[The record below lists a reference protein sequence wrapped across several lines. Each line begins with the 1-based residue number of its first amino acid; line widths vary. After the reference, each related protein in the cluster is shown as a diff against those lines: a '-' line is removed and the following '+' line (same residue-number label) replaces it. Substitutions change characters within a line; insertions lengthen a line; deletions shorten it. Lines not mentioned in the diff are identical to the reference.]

1 MVYEN
6 ICMITIACQQ
16 SVFQRYHSEKHLWE
30 FTHKM
35 AAKDSW
41 HWNYV
46 TMSQYAEYAVYA
58 SHAVIS
64 RVAIDVEK
72 LLRRRHRRDVSTH
85 QSNNFGVSCK
95 RFKRQTVDASR
106 GLPYLNVHRCQRQ
119 RRETESTCSW
129 SFQLPCGTGVSQ
141 RVKKSMATLHR
152 HDGKACTTH
161 RRYAVISSWI
171 FLPRGIVRPYHH
183 FHCVQA
189 WYCRWA

>member
-1 MVYEN
+1 MRVYPQDGGERQLALKL
-6 ICMITIACQQ
+6 C
-16 SVFQRYHSEKHLWE
+16 H
-30 FTHKM
+30 
-35 AAKDSW
+35 
-41 HWNYV
+41 YV
-46 TMSQYAEYAVYA
+46 TICRICYIGAYA

-72 LLRRRHRRDVSTH
+72 LLCRRRRRDVSTH
-85 QSNNFGVSCK
+85 LSNNFGVSCK
-95 RFKRQTVDASR
+95 RFKRRTVDASR

-129 SFQLPCGTGVSQ
+129 SFPLPCGTGVSQ

-189 WYCRWA
+189 